1 VEVPFGIALQPIKG
15 QTLLESYTG
24 VYVSVKYAITAIL
37 EVKGGPKAPSS
48 FTSVFLVEV
57 PVLSTQ
63 GQGSGDRPTGQGV
76 PFTISPA
83 TLDNPQRL
91 AETCHF
97 AMEGSIL
104 HDCYSM
110 DEYFQGY
117 VSVRDADQPIRSID
131 LQMIRIETI
140 RGGEQQL
147 KKATEIL
154 NLQVADGNVRRH
166 SNIPL
171 YLCFPKQFSCPTTY
185 YKHFKI
191 EFEVN
196 LLVTFQNG
204 LLITKN
210 FPIRLYR

>member
-1 VEVPFGIALQPIKG
+1 MALQPIKG

-24 VYVSVKYAITAIL
+24 VYISVKYAVTAIL
-37 EVKGGPKAPSS
+37 EAKGGAKVPSS
-48 FTSVFLVEV
+48 FTTAFFVEV
-57 PVLSTQ
+57 P
-63 GQGSGDRPTGQGV
+63 GQGSGDRPSGEPV
-76 PFTISPA
+76 PFTISPS

-91 AETCHF
+91 ADTCHF
-97 AMEGSIL
+97 AMEGVTQYEA
-104 HDCYSM
+104 YSM
-110 DEYFQGY
+110 DETFQGY
-117 VSVRDADQPIRSID
+117 ISVKDADQPIRSID

-154 NLQVADGNVRRH
+154 NLQLADGNVRRN
-166 SNIPL
+166 SQIPL
-171 YLCFPKQFSCPTTY
+171 YLGFPKQFSCPTTY

-210 FPIRLYR
+210 FPIRLFR